1 MGRWVGRGQSVVR
14 QTNPEVSWPRLL
26 MGLVV
31 GVEAVTDLLGEVVAQ
46 DSLEVDGDD
55 RRDSI
60 EENLAR

>member
-1 MGRWVGRGQSVVR
+1 MVR